1 MRSSD
6 NKSFCCKVVDFGA
19 LTTTVALFLGLLD
32 PSQNAE
38 HSHQRD
44 SDRALIQGVLK
55 TMESFAQNSNE
66 AIAAQSV
73 NVIKSLLAV
82 DQLTGESSGN
92 LRLTIPYFGTISIV
106 RPTQK
111 QGSQDN
117 AVPVFAQPQSIT
129 VGQQETPQA
138 WHGLNVPNHS
148 PMSFPTV
155 SFTSSQFNPMAPEQP
170 VVTDFGWDEADTLFF
185 DGLLNTDLDGSWMY
199 QREWNGV

>member
-1 MRSSD
+1 MRNSD

-82 DQLTGESSGN
+82 DQHTGESSGN

-106 RPTQK
+106 RPIQK
-111 QGSQDN
+111 QNSRDER
-117 AVPVFAQPQSIT
+117 VPGFVGPQSIT
-129 VGQQETPQA
+129 VGQRETPQA
-138 WHGLNVPNHS
+138 WGMNVTNHS
-148 PMSFPTV
+148 PMTFPTV

-170 VVTDFGWDEADTLFF
+170 VVADFGWDEADTLFF
-185 DGLLNTDLDGSWMY
+185 DGLLNTDLDGNWMY
-199 QREWNGV
+199 QREWSGV